1 MNHLI
6 LLVICSLSVEILIR
20 ANYFSLINSLILF
33 SKKAFNII
41 CNKKI
46 SDHWK
51 ENIITKYSILMLKD
65 SLQMLLI
72 VLSIIFV
79 LILAENIFSGFLSF
93 IFSLNQIVESILLAF
108 SYAYLR
114 RLIIK

>member
-6 LLVICSLSVEILIR
+6 LFVICSFSVEIFIR
-20 ANYFSLINSLILF
+20 ANYLYLIKSLIIV
-33 SKKAFNII
+33 SKKALNVIS
-41 CNKKI
+41 NRSI

-51 ENIITKYSILMLKD
+51 EYTITKYSIQMMRY

-72 VLSIIFV
+72 LLSIIFV
-79 LILAENIFSGFLSF
+79 LILTDNIFSGFLSF
-93 IFSLNQIVESILLAF
+93 IFSINQVFESIFIAF

-114 RLIIK
+114 RLIFK